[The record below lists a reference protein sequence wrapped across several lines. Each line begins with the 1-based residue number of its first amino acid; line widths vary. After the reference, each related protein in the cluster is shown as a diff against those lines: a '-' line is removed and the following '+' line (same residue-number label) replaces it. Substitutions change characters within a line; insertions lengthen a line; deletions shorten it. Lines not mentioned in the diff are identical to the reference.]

1 LRRLRLEAASSSW
14 ISASTVLWN
23 SFRPRGGN
31 SAEGGHLAADNA
43 HGVDKPKNS
52 SCLIGLREE
61 VVDTVR
67 DERRKSTD

>member
-1 LRRLRLEAASSSW
+1 M
-14 ISASTVLWN
+14 I
-23 SFRPRGGN
+23 GN
-31 SAEGGHLAADNA
+31 MLSQA
-43 HGVDKPKNS
+43 HHPKNS

>member
-1 LRRLRLEAASSSW
+1 MHLPAQLL
-14 ISASTVLWN
+14 LDGMK
-23 SFRPRGGN
+23 FRP
-31 SAEGGHLAADNA
+31 HPLY
-43 HGVDKPKNS
+43 PKNS